1 MPTLSDVARRA
12 GVTTATV
19 SNVIRGR
26 GSVGAETAARVRAI
40 VAELGYRP
48 NLTARALAEGR
59 APTLALLVASIA
71 NPFYPE
77 FARAAERCARAEGR
91 FLIVCHTD
99 SDPDIGL
106 AYLDRVSAGIS
117 EGVLAM
123 AGNIRLQDLAAVTA
137 RGVPVALVMWEESDE
152 AIPLPAVTVDFVMA
166 GRLAA
171 EHLLALGHREIGIV
185 TAGSAEGIKPHAKR
199 LSGALAAFAA
209 AGCPVPPERQSFT
222 SDTIAGGYAATLAL
236 LEKAPAIT
244 AIFASNDLIAIGA
257 MQAAAALGRRVP
269 ADLSVIGI
277 TDIQLAAQMNPSLT
291 TVSLHAAEVA
301 ESSVRFLLDIV
312 KTPADGTAACE
323 GPKPVLKHRQS
334 TAPPP
339 ASEP

>member
-26 GSVGAETAARVRAI
+26 GSVGTVTAERVRGI
-40 VAELGYRP
+40 IAELGYRP

-59 APTLALLVASIA
+59 APTLALLVSSIA

-77 FARAAERCARAEGR
+77 FARAAERYARAEGR

-117 EGVLAM
+117 EAVLAM
-123 AGNIRLQDLAAVTA
+123 AGNIRLQDLAAVAA

-152 AIPLPAVTVDFVMA
+152 AIPLPAVTVDFALA
-166 GRLAA
+166 GRIAA
-171 EHLLALGHREIGIV
+171 QHLLDLGHREIGIV
-185 TAGSAEGIKPHAKR
+185 TAGAPDGIKPHAKR
-199 LSGALAAFAA
+199 LDGCLAALAQ

-222 SDTIAGGYAATLAL
+222 SDTIAGGYAGTLAL
-236 LEKAPAIT
+236 LEKVPAVT

-257 MQAAAALGRRVP
+257 MQAAAALGRQVP

-277 TDIQLAAQMNPSLT
+277 TDIQLAGQMNPSLT
-291 TVSLHAAEVA
+291 TVSLHATEVA
-301 ESSVRFLLDIV
+301 EASVRFLLDIV
-312 KTPADGTAACE
+312 VAPKQGAVACE

-339 ASEP
+339 TIAR

>member
-26 GSVGAETAARVRAI
+26 GSVSTATAERVRAI
-40 VAELGYRP
+40 IAEIGYRP

-91 FLIVCHTD
+91 FLVVCHTD

-106 AYLDRVSAGIS
+106 AYLDRVSSGIS

-123 AGNIRLQDLAAVTA
+123 AGNIRLADLAAVTA

-152 AIPLPAVTVDFVMA
+152 AIPLPAVTVDFAMA
-166 GRLAA
+166 GRIAA

-185 TAGSAEGIKPHAKR
+185 TAGTPDGIKPHAKR
-199 LSGALAAFAA
+199 LGDCLAAIAE
-209 AGCPVPPERQSFT
+209 AGYGVPPRRQTFT
-222 SDTIAGGYAATLAL
+222 SDTIAGGYAGTMAL
-236 LEKAPAIT
+236 LEKAPEIT

-257 MQAAAALGRRVP
+257 MQAATSMGLRVP

-277 TDIQLAAQMNPSLT
+277 TDIQLASQMNPPLT
-291 TVSLHAAEVA
+291 TVSLHATEVA
-301 ESSVRFLLDIV
+301 EVSVRFLLDIV
-312 KTPADGTAACE
+312 KNPADRTACCE
-323 GPKPVLKHRQS
+323 GPKPMLKYRGS

-339 ASEP
+339 TLSP